1 MVMEQIANLSTG
13 NRCQGSN
20 PCLSA
25 IYRLITIVFSGCS
38 VARLSRLVW
47 DEEVA
52 GSNPATPTNIKRAF
66 TIVKALFVFML
77 PQYIAAPVGIKKIP
91 SQTNNTII
99 FKNYRNTFFL

>member
-13 NRCQGSN
+13 NCRQGSS

-25 IYRLITIVFSGCS
+25 KKIVHSGCS

-52 GSNPATPTNIKRAF
+52 GSNPATPTQLVVTTLKLRALSS
-66 TIVKALFVFML
+66 A
-77 PQYIAAPVGIKKIP
+77 G
-91 SQTNNTII
+91 
-99 FKNYRNTFFL
+99 